1 MGSTPWPSGL
11 ERRNI
16 RSCHLVL
23 WSRNHEYSPLREMT
37 DLIVRV
43 WVRSLGTILGRCQ
56 APKTARPVGR
66 FPLIVFYVFIL
77 LKTYSILYLYLHTH
91 QHTSKH
97 TTWHFIQ
104 NPKIH
109 LSCFSYHYKPQH
121 TSIMVIISSHPII
134 ETCTEV
140 VRNIFFF
147 CEMWSYC
154 SFCWS

>member
-66 FPLIVFYVFIL
+66 LPLILSYVLIL
-77 LKTYSILYLYLHTH
+77 LKAHLALHLNTH
-91 QHTSKH
+91 IRQHTSKE
-97 TTWHFIQ
+97 TTWHFNLTLTFIYHAHQ
-104 NPKIH
+104 PTLAFIYQGI
-109 LSCFSYHYKPQH
+109 SYHTVQGSKKNH
-121 TSIMVIISSHPII
+121 GRKGRHD
-134 ETCTEV
+134 
-140 VRNIFFF
+140 NIQTN
-147 CEMWSYC
+147 M
-154 SFCWS
+154 